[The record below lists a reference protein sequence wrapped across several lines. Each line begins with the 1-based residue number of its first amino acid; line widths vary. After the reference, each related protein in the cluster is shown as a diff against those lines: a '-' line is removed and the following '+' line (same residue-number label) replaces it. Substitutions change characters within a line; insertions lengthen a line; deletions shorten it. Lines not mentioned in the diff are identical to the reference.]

1 MSKLKKSN
9 NLIQQILLLLKPMGD
24 VDYFITDDSLELK
37 KEDHVF
43 GKLVNDKIYLVD
55 DNKTFQ
61 RIDNNILNTEDEF
74 LKEATKAYWIA
85 KEKA

>member
-1 MSKLKKSN
+1 
-9 NLIQQILLLLKPMGD
+9 MGA

-43 GKLVNDKIYLVD
+43 GKLINDKIYLID
-55 DNKTFQ
+55 GNESFQ
-61 RIDNNILNTEDEF
+61 QINNNLLNTEDEF

-85 KEKA
+85 KGKS

>member
-9 NLIQQILLLLKPMGD
+9 NLIQQILLLLTPMGA

-43 GKLVNDKIYLVD
+43 GKLVNDKIYLV
-55 DNKTFQ
+55 
-61 RIDNNILNTEDEF
+61 
-74 LKEATKAYWIA
+74 
-85 KEKA
+85 